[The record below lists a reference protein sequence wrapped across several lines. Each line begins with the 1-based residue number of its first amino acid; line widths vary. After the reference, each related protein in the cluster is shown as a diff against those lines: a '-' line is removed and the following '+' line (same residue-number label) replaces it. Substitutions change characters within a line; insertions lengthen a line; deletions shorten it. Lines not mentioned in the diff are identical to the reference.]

1 MTLSLYNIYLMV
13 YTMTQIDNFL
23 EELVAATIGKSREIY
38 SKCKYSVSKIVEA
51 MHAPF
56 DKEGV
61 ANRTFSK
68 YFNDPNSKYYHM
80 SVQEIIDSWNAK
92 AELGRN
98 NGKALDTYIG
108 MILEN
113 HESEEILEKYKS
125 SLNEIAANKCNVFD
139 KFYNDNI
146 ANKLEYVTREQM
158 LHDESKGVVGR
169 FDAMFL
175 KNDANLPG
183 VQNLLLIDW
192 KNTEKIETSNS
203 YNKLKGPLYKY
214 DDCELNR
221 YTIQLYIYVY
231 ILRKVYRLTDVRIIP
246 LLVQIGTVEYA
257 IYAPQIPYSD
267 ELVCDIIS
275 FAINEINIQTNK
287 N

>member
-1 MTLSLYNIYLMV
+1 
-13 YTMTQIDNFL
+13 MTQIDNFL
-23 EELVAATIGKSREIY
+23 KELNDATKGKSREIY
-38 SKCKYSVSKIVEA
+38 SKCKYSVSKIVEV
-51 MHAPF
+51 MHVPF

-61 ANRTFSK
+61 ANKTFSK

-98 NGKALDTYIG
+98 NGKILDTYIG

-113 HESEEILEKYKS
+113 HESKDILEKYKS
-125 SLNEIAANKCNVFD
+125 SLSEIVATNKCNIFD
-139 KFYNDNI
+139 KFYKENVE
-146 ANKLEYVTREQM
+146 NKLEYVTREQI
-158 LHDESKGVVGR
+158 LHDETTGVVGR
-169 FDAMFL
+169 FDALFL
-175 KNDANLPG
+175 KNDAKFPG
-183 VQNLLLIDW
+183 VQKLLLIDW
-192 KNTEKIETSNS
+192 KNTEKIETSNL

-231 ILRKVYRLTDVRIIP
+231 ILRKVYHLTDIRIIP
-246 LLVQIGTVEYA
+246 LLVQIGSVEYA

-267 ELVCDIIS
+267 ELVSDIIS
-275 FAINEINIQTNK
+275 FAINEINIQTN
-287 N
+287 NN

>member
-1 MTLSLYNIYLMV
+1 
-13 YTMTQIDNFL
+13 MTQIDNFL
-23 EELVAATIGKSREIY
+23 KELNDATKGKSREIY

-61 ANRTFSK
+61 ANKTFSK

-98 NGKALDTYIG
+98 NGKILDTYIG

-113 HESEEILEKYKS
+113 HESKDILEKYKS
-125 SLNEIAANKCNVFD
+125 SLSEIVATNKCNIFD
-139 KFYNDNI
+139 KFYKENVE
-146 ANKLEYVTREQM
+146 NKLEYVTREQI
-158 LHDESKGVVGR
+158 LHDETNGVVGR
-169 FDAMFL
+169 FDALFL
-175 KNDANLPG
+175 KNDAKLPG

-192 KNTEKIETSNS
+192 KNTEKIETSNLH
-203 YNKLKGPLYKY
+203 NKLKGPLYKY

-231 ILRKVYRLTDVRIIP
+231 ILRKVYHLTDIRIIP
-246 LLVQIGTVEYA
+246 LLVQIGSVEYA

-267 ELVCDIIS
+267 ELVSDIIS

>member
-1 MTLSLYNIYLMV
+1 
-13 YTMTQIDNFL
+13 MTQIDNFL
-23 EELVAATIGKSREIY
+23 KVLNDATKGKSREIY

-61 ANRTFSK
+61 ANKTFSK

-80 SVQEIIDSWNAK
+80 SVQEIIDSWNVK

-98 NGKALDTYIG
+98 NGKILDTYIG

-113 HESEEILEKYKS
+113 HESKDILEKYKS
-125 SLNEIAANKCNVFD
+125 SLSEIAATNKCNIFD
-139 KFYNDNI
+139 KFYKENVE
-146 ANKLEYVTREQM
+146 NKLEYVTREQI
-158 LHDESKGVVGR
+158 LHDETTGVVGR
-169 FDAMFL
+169 FDALFL
-175 KNDANLPG
+175 KNDAKLPG

-192 KNTEKIETSNS
+192 KNTEKIETSNL

-231 ILRKVYRLTDVRIIP
+231 ILRKVYHLTDIRIIP
-246 LLVQIGTVEYA
+246 LLVQIGSVEYA
-257 IYAPQIPYSD
+257 VYAPQIPYSD
-267 ELVCDIIS
+267 ELVSDIIS

>member
-1 MTLSLYNIYLMV
+1 
-13 YTMTQIDNFL
+13 MTQIDNFL
-23 EELVAATIGKSREIY
+23 KELNDATKGKSREIY
-38 SKCKYSVSKIVEA
+38 SKCKYSVSKIVEV

-61 ANRTFSK
+61 ANKTFSK

-98 NGKALDTYIG
+98 NGKILDTYIG

-113 HESEEILEKYKS
+113 HESKDILEKYKT
-125 SLNEIAANKCNVFD
+125 SLSEIVATNKCNIFD
-139 KFYNDNI
+139 KFYKENVE
-146 ANKLEYVTREQM
+146 NKLEYVTREQI
-158 LHDESKGVVGR
+158 LHDETTGVVGR
-169 FDAMFL
+169 FDALFL
-175 KNDANLPG
+175 KNDANFPG

-192 KNTEKIETSNS
+192 KNTEKIETSNL

-231 ILRKVYRLTDVRIIP
+231 ILRKVYHLTDIRIIP
-246 LLVQIGTVEYA
+246 LLVQIGSVEYA

-267 ELVCDIIS
+267 ELVSDIIS
-275 FAINEINIQTNK
+275 FAINEINIQTN
-287 N
+287 NN

>member
-1 MTLSLYNIYLMV
+1 
-13 YTMTQIDNFL
+13 MTQIDNFL
-23 EELVAATIGKSREIY
+23 KELNDATKGKSREIY

-61 ANRTFSK
+61 ANKTFSK

-98 NGKALDTYIG
+98 NGKILDTYIG

-113 HESEEILEKYKS
+113 HESKDILEKYKT
-125 SLNEIAANKCNVFD
+125 SLSEIVVTNKCNIFD
-139 KFYNDNI
+139 KFYKENVE
-146 ANKLEYVTREQM
+146 NKLEYVTREQI
-158 LHDESKGVVGR
+158 LHDETTGVVGR
-169 FDAMFL
+169 FDALFL
-175 KNDANLPG
+175 KNDAKLPS
-183 VQNLLLIDW
+183 VKNLLLIDW
-192 KNTEKIETSNS
+192 KNTEKIETSNL

-231 ILRKVYRLTDVRIIP
+231 ILRKVYHLTDIRIIP
-246 LLVQIGTVEYA
+246 LLVQIGSVEYA

-267 ELVCDIIS
+267 ELVSDIIS

>member
-1 MTLSLYNIYLMV
+1 MV
-13 YTMTQIDNFL
+13 YIMTQIDDFL
-23 EELVAATIGKSREIY
+23 KELSDATIGKTREIY
-38 SKCKYSVSKIVEA
+38 SKCKYSVSKIVEV
-51 MHAPF
+51 MHEPF

-61 ANRTFSK
+61 ANKTFSK
-68 YFNDPNSKYYHM
+68 HFNDPNSKYYHM
-80 SVQEIIDSWNAK
+80 SVQEIIASWNAK

-98 NGKALDTYIG
+98 NGKVLDTYIG

-113 HESEEILEKYKS
+113 HESKEILEKYKA

-139 KFYNDNI
+139 KFYNENI
-146 ANKLEYVTREQM
+146 VNKLEFLTREQM
-158 LHDESKGVVGR
+158 LHDETKGVVGR

-175 KNDANLPG
+175 KNDVRTPG

-203 YNKLKGPLYKY
+203 YSKLKGPLYKY

-231 ILRKVYRLTDVRIIP
+231 ILRKVYHLTDVRIIP
-246 LLVQIGTVEYA
+246 LLVQIGTVDYA

-287 N
+287 ELT

>member
-1 MTLSLYNIYLMV
+1 
-13 YTMTQIDNFL
+13 MTQIDIFL
-23 EELVAATIGKSREIY
+23 KELNDATKGKSREIY
-38 SKCKYSVSKIVEA
+38 SKCKYSVSKIVEV

-61 ANRTFSK
+61 ANKTFSK

-98 NGKALDTYIG
+98 NGKILDTYIG

-113 HESEEILEKYKS
+113 HESKDILEKYKS
-125 SLNEIAANKCNVFD
+125 SLSEIVATNKCNIFD
-139 KFYNDNI
+139 KFYKENVE
-146 ANKLEYVTREQM
+146 NKLEYVTREQI
-158 LHDESKGVVGR
+158 LHDETTGVAGR
-169 FDAMFL
+169 FDALFL
-175 KNDANLPG
+175 KNDAKFPG

-192 KNTEKIETSNS
+192 KNTEKIETSNL

-231 ILRKVYRLTDVRIIP
+231 ILRKVYHLTDIRIIP
-246 LLVQIGTVEYA
+246 LLVQIGSVEYA

-267 ELVCDIIS
+267 ELVSDIIS
-275 FAINEINIQTNK
+275 FAINEINIQTN
-287 N
+287 NN

>member
-1 MTLSLYNIYLMV
+1 
-13 YTMTQIDNFL
+13 MTQIDNFL
-23 EELVAATIGKSREIY
+23 KELNDATKGKSREIY
-38 SKCKYSVSKIVEA
+38 SKCKYSVSKIVEV

-61 ANRTFSK
+61 ANKTFSK

-98 NGKALDTYIG
+98 NGKILDTYIG

-113 HESEEILEKYKS
+113 HESKDILEKYKS
-125 SLNEIAANKCNVFD
+125 SLSEIVATNKCNIFD
-139 KFYNDNI
+139 KFYKENVE
-146 ANKLEYVTREQM
+146 NKLEYVTREQI
-158 LHDESKGVVGR
+158 LHDETNGVVGR
-169 FDAMFL
+169 FDALFL
-175 KNDANLPG
+175 KNDAKLPG

-192 KNTEKIETSNS
+192 KNTEKIETSNL

-231 ILRKVYRLTDVRIIP
+231 ILRKVYHLTDIRIIP
-246 LLVQIGTVEYA
+246 LLVQIGSVEYA
-257 IYAPQIPYSD
+257 VYAPQIPYSD
-267 ELVCDIIS
+267 ELVSDIIS

>member
-1 MTLSLYNIYLMV
+1 
-13 YTMTQIDNFL
+13 MTQIDDFL
-23 EELVAATIGKSREIY
+23 KELSDATIGKTREIY
-38 SKCKYSVSKIVEA
+38 SKCKYSVSKIVEV
-51 MHAPF
+51 MHEPF

-61 ANRTFSK
+61 ANKTFSK
-68 YFNDPNSKYYHM
+68 HFNDPNSKYYHM
-80 SVQEIIDSWNAK
+80 SVQEIIASWNAK

-98 NGKALDTYIG
+98 NGKVLDTYIG

-113 HESEEILEKYKS
+113 HESKEILEKYKA

-139 KFYNDNI
+139 KFYNENI
-146 ANKLEYVTREQM
+146 VNKLEFLTREQM
-158 LHDESKGVVGR
+158 LHDETKGVVGR

-175 KNDANLPG
+175 KNDVRIPG

-203 YNKLKGPLYKY
+203 YSRLKGPLYKY

-246 LLVQIGTVEYA
+246 LLVQIGTAAYV

-287 N
+287 ELT

>member
-1 MTLSLYNIYLMV
+1 MV
-13 YTMTQIDNFL
+13 YVMTQIDDFL
-23 EELVAATIGKSREIY
+23 KELSDATIGKTREIY
-38 SKCKYSVSKIVEA
+38 SKCKYSVSKIVEV
-51 MHAPF
+51 MHEPF

-61 ANRTFSK
+61 ANKTFSK
-68 YFNDPNSKYYHM
+68 HFNDPNSKYYHM
-80 SVQEIIDSWNAK
+80 SVQEIIASWNAK

-98 NGKALDTYIG
+98 NGKVLDTYIG

-113 HESEEILEKYKS
+113 HESKEILEKYKA

-139 KFYNDNI
+139 KFYNENI
-146 ANKLEYVTREQM
+146 VNKLEFLTREQM
-158 LHDESKGVVGR
+158 LHDETKGVVGR

-175 KNDANLPG
+175 KNDVRTPG

-203 YNKLKGPLYKY
+203 YSKLKGPLYKY

-246 LLVQIGTVEYA
+246 LLVQIGTADYA

-287 N
+287 ELT

>member
-1 MTLSLYNIYLMV
+1 MV
-13 YTMTQIDNFL
+13 YVMTQIDDFL
-23 EELVAATIGKSREIY
+23 KELSIATIGKTREIY

-51 MHAPF
+51 MHEPF

-61 ANRTFSK
+61 ANKAFSK
-68 YFNDPNSKYYHM
+68 HFNDPNSKYYHM

-113 HESEEILEKYKS
+113 HESKDILEKYKA

-139 KFYNDNI
+139 RFYNENI
-146 ANKLEYVTREQM
+146 VNKLEFLTREQM
-158 LHDESKGVVGR
+158 LHDETKGVVGR

-175 KNDANLPG
+175 KNDVRTPG

-192 KNTEKIETSNS
+192 KNIEKIETSNS
-203 YNKLKGPLYKY
+203 YSKLKGPLYKY

-246 LLVQIGTVEYA
+246 LLVQIGTADYA

-287 N
+287 ELT

>member
-1 MTLSLYNIYLMV
+1 MV
-13 YTMTQIDNFL
+13 YVMTQIDDFL
-23 EELVAATIGKSREIY
+23 KELSAATIGKTREIY

-51 MHAPF
+51 MHEPF

-61 ANRTFSK
+61 ANKTFSK
-68 YFNDPNSKYYHM
+68 HFNDPNSKYYHM

-113 HESEEILEKYKS
+113 HESKEILEKYKA

-139 KFYNDNI
+139 RFYNENI
-146 ANKLEYVTREQM
+146 VNKLEFLTREQM
-158 LHDESKGVVGR
+158 LHDETKGVVGR

-175 KNDANLPG
+175 KNDVRTTG

-203 YNKLKGPLYKY
+203 YSKLKGPLYKY

-246 LLVQIGTVEYA
+246 LLVQIGTVDYA

-287 N
+287 ELT

>member
-1 MTLSLYNIYLMV
+1 MTR
-13 YTMTQIDNFL
+13 IDNFL
-23 EELVAATIGKSREIY
+23 EELSAATIGKSREIY
-38 SKCKYSVSKIVEA
+38 SKCKYSVSKIIEV
-51 MHAPF
+51 MHEPF

-61 ANRTFSK
+61 ANKTFSK
-68 YFNDPNSKYYHM
+68 HFNDPNSKYYHM
-80 SVQEIIDSWNAK
+80 SVQEIIASWNAK

-108 MILEN
+108 MILEK
-113 HESEEILEKYKS
+113 HESEEILEKYKA

-139 KFYNDNI
+139 KFYNENI
-146 ANKLEYVTREQM
+146 INKIEFLTREQM
-158 LHDESKGVVGR
+158 LHDETKGVVGR

-175 KNDANLPG
+175 KNDVMTHG

-203 YNKLKGPLYKY
+203 YSKLKGPLYKY

-231 ILRKVYRLTDVRIIP
+231 ILRKVYRLTDIRIIP
-246 LLVQIGTVEYA
+246 LLVQIGTVNYA

-275 FAINEINIQTNK
+275 FAINEINIQTN
-287 N
+287 NN

>member
-1 MTLSLYNIYLMV
+1 
-13 YTMTQIDNFL
+13 MTQIDNFL
-23 EELVAATIGKSREIY
+23 KELNDATKGKSREIY
-38 SKCKYSVSKIVEA
+38 SKCKYSVSKIVEV

-61 ANRTFSK
+61 ANKTFSK

-98 NGKALDTYIG
+98 NGKILDTYIG

-113 HESEEILEKYKS
+113 HESKDILEKYKS
-125 SLNEIAANKCNVFD
+125 SLSEIVATNKCNIFD
-139 KFYNDNI
+139 KFYKENVE
-146 ANKLEYVTREQM
+146 NKLEYVTREQI
-158 LHDESKGVVGR
+158 LHDETTGVVGR
-169 FDAMFL
+169 FDALFL
-175 KNDANLPG
+175 KNDAKLPG
-183 VQNLLLIDW
+183 VQNLLIIDW
-192 KNTEKIETSNS
+192 KNTEKIETSNL

-231 ILRKVYRLTDVRIIP
+231 ILRKVYHLTDIRIIP
-246 LLVQIGTVEYA
+246 LLVQIGSVEYA

-267 ELVCDIIS
+267 ELVSDIIS
-275 FAINEINIQTNK
+275 FAINEINIQTN
-287 N
+287 NN

>member
-1 MTLSLYNIYLMV
+1 MA
-13 YTMTQIDNFL
+13 QIDIFL
-23 EELVAATIGKSREIY
+23 KELNDATKGKSREIY
-38 SKCKYSVSKIVEA
+38 LKCKYSVSKIVEA

-61 ANRTFSK
+61 ANKTFSK

-80 SVQEIIDSWNAK
+80 SVQEIIDSWNVK

-98 NGKALDTYIG
+98 NGKILDTYIG

-113 HESEEILEKYKS
+113 HESKDILEKYKT
-125 SLNEIAANKCNVFD
+125 SLSEIVATNKCNIFD
-139 KFYNDNI
+139 KFYKENVE
-146 ANKLEYVTREQM
+146 NKLEYVTREQI
-158 LHDESKGVVGR
+158 LHDETTGVVGR
-169 FDAMFL
+169 FDALFL
-175 KNDANLPG
+175 KNDAKLPG

-192 KNTEKIETSNS
+192 KNTEKIETSNL

-231 ILRKVYRLTDVRIIP
+231 ILRKVYHLNDIRIIP
-246 LLVQIGTVEYA
+246 LLVQIGSVEYT

-267 ELVCDIIS
+267 ELVSDIIS